1 MQVKTMSEGTK
12 RVVIAHL
19 VVDGDSMA
27 MPRRVVRQLSLIPGV
42 LAVSSSICSGAL
54 PPDIEVNT
62 KALDGLW
69 VIHAPSQ
76 VEDGSDPQFEGYWSC
91 EYGWTSFDLATR
103 YQLWE
108 TSIDLPSS
116 VGNDARWVMQTR

>member
-1 MQVKTMSEGTK
+1 MSEGTK

-19 VVDGDSMA
+19 IVDGDSMA

-42 LAVSSSICSGAL
+42 LAVSSSICSGGL
-54 PPDIEVNT
+54 PPDIEVST

-76 VEDGSDPQFEGYWSC
+76 VEEGSDPHFDGYWSC
-91 EYGWTSFDLATR
+91 EYGWTSFDLASR
-103 YQLWE
+103 YRLWE
-108 TSIDLPSS
+108 TTSIDLPES
-116 VGNDARWVMQTR
+116 VGNDARWVMQAS